1 MKLKL
6 AIIYGIITWI
16 ISSILAIILVPICS
30 NYFPRINFIVPL
42 ISIIVIGFFG
52 ILYIRNID
60 SHETLEG
67 FLVGIVFFIIDSIL
81 DRIFIFLPKYSD
93 YMVYDPVLHIIS
105 MAFITIMIFR
115 IFSSNE
121 NWFTIGEE

>member
-105 MAFITIMIFR
+105 MAFITIMITTFLGYLAQMK
-115 IFSSNE
+115 IDLQ
-121 NWFTIGEE
+121 

>member
-16 ISSILAIILVPICS
+16 ISSILAVILVPICS

-105 MAFITIMIFR
+105 MAFITIMITTFLGYLAQMK
-115 IFSSNE
+115 IDLQ
-121 NWFTIGEE
+121 

>member
-6 AIIYGIITWI
+6 AIIYGIIAWI
-16 ISSILAIILVPICS
+16 ISSILAVILVPICS

-67 FLVGIVFFIIDSIL
+67 FLVGIIFFIIDTVL

-105 MAFITIMIFR
+105 MAFITIMITTFLGYLAQMK
-115 IFSSNE
+115 IDLQ
-121 NWFTIGEE
+121 